1 MTRIR
6 RSRMAHA
13 ARAGDLLDGL
23 LHGWGLDERL
33 KQYRA
38 LIVWDEVV
46 GPQIAAHTKP
56 EKIRDGILEVSV
68 DQPVW
73 MQQLQLLKPQ
83 LLNKLNARLGD
94 GALRDLFLKRGQIT
108 LRAATAAAARGPAWR
123 KETLTPDEEA
133 TLATLLAT
141 VTDDELRRHL
151 RELLV
156 KQLKLAKAQR
166 QQASRPENTEKSK
179 PFGF

>member
-6 RSRMAHA
+6 RARMAHA

-46 GPQIAAHTKP
+46 GPQIAAHTRP

-94 GALRDLFLKRGQIT
+94 SPLRDLFLKRGQVT
-108 LRAATAAAARGPAWR
+108 PRTTTAAAATAPAWR
-123 KETLTPDEEA
+123 RETLAPAEEA
-133 TLATLLAT
+133 ELATLLAT
-141 VTDDELRRHL
+141 VTDAELRRHL

-156 KQLKLAKAQR
+156 KQIKLTKAKNSA
-166 QQASRPENTEKSK
+166 ED
-179 PFGF
+179 